1 MQKYIEKPFLYN
13 DRKFDIRIW
22 AVVTDDFR
30 IYVYKHGYLRTSSS
44 AYDLKDKNNFVH
56 LTNQCLQVKG
66 EGYAQHEE
74 GNTLNFADFQRY
86 LDQNY
91 PQYKLNA
98 EELLMPRI
106 KDLILDCFL
115 SVRTK
120 MNPNNRKNVFE
131 LFGFDFLID
140 EDFRIWLIEVNTN
153 PFLGCPCPFMKE
165 LVPAM
170 VNDMI
175 KLCVDPVFAPR
186 TVPEEDREN
195 EFELLYREQGPHG
208 PAVNVRRPFSLDL
221 VYPIPELKPF
231 IGKKSALKEKQLR
244 IPVRLVKA
252 GADKEGQITDS
263 EQPKEEKPRSEAV
276 PTLGM

>member
-1 MQKYIEKPFLYN
+1 
-13 DRKFDIRIW
+13 
-22 AVVTDDFR
+22 
-30 IYVYKHGYLRTSSS
+30 
-44 AYDLKDKNNFVH
+44 
-56 LTNQCLQVKG
+56 
-66 EGYAQHEE
+66 
-74 GNTLNFADFQRY
+74 
-86 LDQNY
+86 
-91 PQYKLNA
+91 
-98 EELLMPRI
+98 LMPRI

-115 SVRTK
+115 SVRSK

-153 PFLGCPCPFMKE
+153 PFLGCPCPFMKD

-195 EFELLYREQGPHG
+195 DFELVYREQGPHG

-221 VYPIPELKPF
+221 VYPIPELRPF
-231 IGKKSALKEKQLR
+231 IGKKSALKEKQPR
-244 IPVRLVKA
+244 MPVRLAKA
-252 GADKEGQITDS
+252 GTDKEGQITDS
-263 EQPKEEKPRSEAV
+263 EQPKEEKARSEAT
-276 PTLGM
+276 PALGAPKRSLSHATRKPVFNMRRSRGSANSSKDRGQSSDMRRDGVRSKKLVADGDGIAENIAEEDRLSGEGSEEEVAYGTRSRVKKNLLCKNLLD